1 MKITV
6 MGALMIVAGVV
17 LLVVALDQVSR
28 KLNANQK
35 NRSERSTADG
45 NDQPNNPDD

>member
-6 MGALMIVAGVV
+6 MGALMIVAGAVL
-17 LLVVALDQVSR
+17 LLVVLDQVSR

-35 NRSERSTADG
+35 NQSERNKADG
-45 NDQPNNPDD
+45 NDQPNNSDN